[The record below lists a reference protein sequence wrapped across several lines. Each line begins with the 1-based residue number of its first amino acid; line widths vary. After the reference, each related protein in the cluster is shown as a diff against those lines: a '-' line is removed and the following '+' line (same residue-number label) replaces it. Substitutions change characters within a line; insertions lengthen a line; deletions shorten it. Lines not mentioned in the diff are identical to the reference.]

1 MTRSPGAR
9 QVRVRSQQGFT
20 LLETMLTVMLAGL
33 ILAPI
38 FGWAFVASRQ
48 QAATVVRNID
58 GASVGLLRTYFLRDV
73 ASSRSALTGAA
84 AAGTDCSGGGSMAAD
99 PGDTLLRLATSTG
112 EHIVFNRAEASDGDG
127 TSIWRREC
135 SGTAATKETELI
147 RDIAPASLQVGC
159 SPRPGMPSTDCGR
172 ISLRVTTLSGQA
184 AAMTASI
191 RAGVSLGVVTG
202 AGSGTPYLSPD
213 VAVAVSPV
221 DSETG
226 QVRVYRGET
235 VTFEAT
241 GSDPG
246 GSELSYRWEL
256 GDGTTATTATVAHT
270 YSSLGEFT
278 AVVTV
283 TNTAGTPASEFV
295 RVQVVNRPPTA
306 VISAPTSDPLTVN
319 RCQAVSFA
327 AVGSADNDSG
337 GSIARYVWDYGDGET
352 TTRTSASS
360 HTHAFR
366 APRSAANPYS
376 VTLRVE
382 DNDHDAFGNGSATD
396 TTKVVVGNRAP
407 NTPTISGT
415 WGSASASG
423 GSTLS
428 VTSPATVTFSATASD
443 PDGSC
448 DTLSY
453 QWLVDGSPVS
463 GATSATYSYSASGS
477 KAVSVRVTDDQGS
490 SKTSTAVTVATNRPP
505 VVTFTM
511 SSTSVRTGVDVTFT
525 NTSTDPD
532 GDAMTRSWTFPNG
545 SPSSSTAN
553 SQVVKFGANT
563 SGDTFVSGT
572 YGVALQ
578 ANDGK
583 GGVITTTQN
592 ISVTGAPAPTGVGH
606 TYTEV
611 RGSCSFS
618 LPFVGCVT
626 YNWHD
631 HNRVSWNAVSSV
643 TEYQIHLRRSY
654 GCGVLWL
661 DTCYEDQYQSTTA
674 TTHNFVDQHQGK
686 TWTVE
691 VRAKDAYTGKWGAWS
706 TSISAGF
713 GG

>member
-1 MTRSPGAR
+1 MRRSANAPHA
-9 QVRVRSQQGFT
+9 RVRSQQGFT

-38 FGWAFVASRQ
+38 FGWAYVASRQ

-73 ASSRSALTGAA
+73 ASGRSALTGTA
-84 AAGTDCSGGGSMAAD
+84 AAGTDCAGGGSAAAD
-99 PGDTLLRLATSTG
+99 PDDTLLRVTTSSG
-112 EHIVFNRAEASDGDG
+112 EHIVFNRAEASDGEG
-127 TSIWRREC
+127 LSIWRREC
-135 SGTAATKETELI
+135 SGAAVAKETELI
-147 RDIAPASLQVGC
+147 RDIAPASLQVNC

-191 RAGVSLGVVTG
+191 RAGVSVGVVTG
-202 AGSGTPYLSPD
+202 SGSGTPYLSPD
-213 VAVAVSPV
+213 VAVTVSPV

-270 YSSLGEFT
+270 YTSLGEFT
-278 AVVTV
+278 AVVTA

-306 VISAPTSDPLTVN
+306 AISAPTSDPLTVN

-327 AVGSADNDSG
+327 AAGSADNDSG
-337 GSIARYVWDYGDGET
+337 GSIARYIWDYGDGDT
-352 TTRTSASS
+352 TTRTSAAA

-366 APRSAANPYS
+366 LPRSASNPYT

-396 TTKVVVGNRAP
+396 TTKVVVDNRAP

-423 GSTLS
+423 GSTLA
-428 VTSPATVTFSATASD
+428 VTSPATVTFTATASD
-443 PDGSC
+443 PDGTC

-453 QWLVDGSPVS
+453 QWLVDGAAVS

-490 SKTSTAVTVATNRPP
+490 SKTSTAVTVSTNSPP
-505 VVTFTM
+505 VAAFTL
-511 SSTSVRTGVDVTFT
+511 SPATVRTGNAVTVT
-525 NTSTDPD
+525 NTSSDPET
-532 GDAMTRSWTFPNG
+532 AASSLTYSWTFEHGNQDGTNRTSSAQNPGTVTFSHNGAGGDVFAPGAAGQAYTVTLTVTDPNG
-545 SPSSSTAN
+545 GTATATRTIN
-553 SQVVKFGANT
+553 
-563 SGDTFVSGT
+563 
-572 YGVALQ
+572 
-578 ANDGK
+578 
-583 GGVITTTQN
+583 
-592 ISVTGAPAPTGVGH
+592 VTGAPKPTGLATSGFGCSGFACLGSRTGTMSWSAVSNV
-606 TYTEV
+606 TQYEV
-611 RGSCSFS
+611 RLECDWLLCGTNHTLYTTNTSVSQGG
-618 LPFVGCVT
+618 LPFNSG
-626 YNWHD
+626 
-631 HNRVSWNAVSSV
+631 
-643 TEYQIHLRRSY
+643 SY
-654 GCGVLWL
+654 
-661 DTCYEDQYQSTTA
+661 E
-674 TTHNFVDQHQGK
+674 FR
-686 TWTVE
+686 
-691 VRAKDAYTGKWGAWS
+691 VRARDAHSGRWGEWS
-706 TSISAGF
+706 DWRHT
-713 GG
+713 